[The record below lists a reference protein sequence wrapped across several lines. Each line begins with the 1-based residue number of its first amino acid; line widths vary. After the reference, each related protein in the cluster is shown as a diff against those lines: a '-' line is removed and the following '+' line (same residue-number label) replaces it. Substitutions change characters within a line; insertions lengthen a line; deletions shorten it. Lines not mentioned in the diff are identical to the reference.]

1 MRVKNE
7 KKRTVF
13 IAIHLCKEKDSVKKL
28 SNFENLLRYSVIFIN
43 IFYINNFYFL
53 PIIIIYKLH
62 GHSYNRK
69 QKPRP
74 VKVESFLIT
83 LL

>member
-1 MRVKNE
+1 MKVKNE
-7 KKRTVF
+7 KKKTVF
-13 IAIHLCKEKDSVKKL
+13 IAIYLCKEKDIVKKL

-53 PIIIIYKLH
+53 PIIIIYQLH
-62 GHSYNRK
+62 WHSYNRK
-69 QKPRP
+69 QKPPP